1 MKMCCAGVAD
11 AAGTSWTTTR
21 VGASDF
27 ERIKQLI
34 QDENDREYDEN
45 DISDVRC
52 MIEFT
57 DVIEYNGRIY
67 KSRPYELKK
76 NVTKTCNS
84 VCFVDWGD
92 RDDMKHATV
101 AVLNG
106 FYKVQMSD
114 DDVFHFAKIRT
125 CLERKCQY
133 TGCRRID
140 IKRSPSEAALAGEI
154 IQISQIHAG
163 VSPVL
168 LPEVTVIPMQ
178 RGQFDMSFSKNMYV
192 VCPVYT

>member
-1 MKMCCAGVAD
+1 MTDAD
-11 AAGTSWTTTR
+11 GTSWTTTR

-27 ERIKQLI
+27 ERLKQLI
-34 QDENDREYDEN
+34 YEENDGEYDEN
-45 DISDVRC
+45 DISEVRN

-57 DVIEYNGRIY
+57 DVIQYKGRLY
-67 KSRPYELKK
+67 RSRPYELKK
-76 NVTKTCNS
+76 HVTKTCNS

-92 RDDMKHATV
+92 RDDLKHATL

-106 FYKVQMSD
+106 FYKVPMSD
-114 DDVFHFAKIRT
+114 DDVFYFAKIRT

-133 TGCRRID
+133 TGSRRVD

-154 IQISQIHAG
+154 IQISQLHTS

-168 LPEVTVIPMQ
+168 LPEVTVIPM
-178 RGQFDMSFSKNMYV
+178 RRNQFDMSFSKDLYW